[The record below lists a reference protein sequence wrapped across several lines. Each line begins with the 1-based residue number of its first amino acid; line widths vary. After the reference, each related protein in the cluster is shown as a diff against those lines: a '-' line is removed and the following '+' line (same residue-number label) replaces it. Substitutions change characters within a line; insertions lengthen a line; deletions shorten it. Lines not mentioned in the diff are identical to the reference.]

1 MIASRYF
8 THLLLWQPWRAQQN
22 FSVTALLMQAL
33 NAPTKVGGKM
43 DFALN
48 YELNLYRSG
57 LPPSEGMDFGH
68 DDGNLAAFRRGAQR
82 RHITCREIAP
92 PGQWAVRSLPRTRPV
107 AEGHA
112 NATASLNFGHMSM
125 MASNKPSAQ

>member
-48 YELNLYRSG
+48 YELSLYRSG
-57 LPPSEGMDFGH
+57 LPPSEGMDSGTTT
-68 DDGNLAAFRRGAQR
+68 A
-82 RHITCREIAP
+82 ISAP
-92 PGQWAVRSLPRTRPV
+92 SGVAHSAVI
-107 AEGHA
+107 
-112 NATASLNFGHMSM
+112 
-125 MASNKPSAQ
+125 